1 MSVTA
6 KEMIYLKNNRI
17 YFTPYLKEYD
27 ITDHIQELIEQLENL
42 KEKIKNELQ
51 LENVEINNFVD
62 ESLLGGLKL
71 TYNNKVVDATIK
83 AKLNAIKSKIS
94 SI

>member
-17 YFTPYLKEYD
+17 YVTTYIKEYD

-42 KEKIKNELQ
+42 KRN
-51 LENVEINNFVD
+51 
-62 ESLLGGLKL
+62 
-71 TYNNKVVDATIK
+71 
-83 AKLNAIKSKIS
+83 
-94 SI
+94 